1 MLPSFLNRIFKDTG
15 LYTLKYVLTT
25 YYVPGIALSPHIH
38 ASPTK
43 WVLLLFFF
51 FHRERENELKLNVI
65 YIYYVSRTTIYRA
78 PTEDQMVY
86 PQSISFNITKFY
98 KADTLKTKK

>member
-1 MLPSFLNRIFKDTG
+1 MGFT
-15 LYTLKYVLTT
+15 
-25 YYVPGIALSPHIH
+25 
-38 ASPTK
+38 
-43 WVLLLFFF
+43 FFF